1 MLTIVFWDVV
11 LLVVLLM
18 FSVPLPYCFGGALLF
33 MSLFGDVSMK
43 SMMLWAFDQMINP
56 VLLASPLF
64 ILAGILMGGSGIAK
78 KLLDFVDVFIGHI
91 KGGLG
96 VVCCVTCAIIGAI
109 SWSGFTGV
117 AATGPIMIPR
127 MVEQVGDPAA
137 GGGFVADD
145 ARLNGPLQPLRVG
158 VGADR

>member
-11 LLVVLLM
+11 LLVALLM

-78 KLLDFVDVFIGHI
+78 KRRR
-91 KGGLG
+91 
-96 VVCCVTCAIIGAI
+96 IGARPDDR
-109 SWSGFTGV
+109 GG
-117 AATGPIMIPR
+117 AAVLPPPHALPPGRPRGPR
-127 MVEQVGDPAA
+127 
-137 GGGFVADD
+137 
-145 ARLNGPLQPLRVG
+145 
-158 VGADR
+158 

>member
-11 LLVVLLM
+11 LLVALLM

-78 KLLDFVDVFIGHI
+78 SACGEKVQSPRSRTSCRPAN
-91 KGGLG
+91 G
-96 VVCCVTCAIIGAI
+96 VI
-109 SWSGFTGV
+109 S
-117 AATGPIMIPR
+117 R
-127 MVEQVGDPAA
+127 
-137 GGGFVADD
+137 
-145 ARLNGPLQPLRVG
+145 
-158 VGADR
+158 